1 MERDEIVRKIK
12 DLNLDS
18 NQLWVTSS
26 AALVLHGVK
35 SNARDIDLGCSVLL
49 WDELILKGYKYKQFE
64 DGTYAIDIKSDIE
77 IIKEYYVDEIIKIE
91 GINVGSLESIKKQK
105 QELGREKD
113 LKDIKLIDEYIN
125 KKQNEQ
131 VF

>member
-1 MERDEIVRKIK
+1 MKRDEIIREIK
-12 DLNLDS
+12 GLNLDL

-26 AALVLHGVK
+26 AALVLHEVK
-35 SNARDIDLGCSVLL
+35 STARDLDLGCSVSL
-49 WDELILKGYKYKQFE
+49 WDELILKGYKYKKFE

-77 IIKEYYVDEIIKIE
+77 IIKEYYVDDIVKIE
-91 GINVGSLESIKKQK
+91 EINVGSLESIKKQK
-105 QELGREKD
+105 QKLGREKD

>member
-1 MERDEIVRKIK
+1 MERDEIIKKIK
-12 DLNLDS
+12 NLNLD
-18 NQLWVTSS
+18 LEEVWVTSS

-35 SNARDIDLGCSVLL
+35 SNARDLDLGCSSSL

-77 IIKEYYVDEIIKIE
+77 IIKEYYVDDIVKIE
-91 GINVGSLESIKKQK
+91 EINVGSLESIKKQK
-105 QELGREKD
+105 QKLGREKD